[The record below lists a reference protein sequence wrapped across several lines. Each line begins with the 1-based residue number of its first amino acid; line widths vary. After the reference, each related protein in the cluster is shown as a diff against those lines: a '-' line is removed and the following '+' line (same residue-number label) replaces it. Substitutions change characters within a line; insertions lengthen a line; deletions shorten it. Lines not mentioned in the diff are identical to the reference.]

1 MKTHPT
7 LASLLLAL
15 RRALAEAGAIHR
27 RGARRAFSISH
38 KGVVDIVTTV
48 DHAAEK
54 KILRVLRGAFPD
66 HGFLM
71 EESGLHAS
79 ASGYRW
85 VVDPLDGT
93 VNFAHRVPIS
103 CVSIGL
109 EKEGRVLMGGVYD
122 PFRDE
127 LFLAV
132 KGKGATLN
140 GRPIRVSKTGQLI
153 DSLLVTGFPYD
164 RHKKAAFYLSFVEQ
178 FMTRVQ
184 GIRRLGAA
192 ALDLAYVA
200 AGRFDGYWEFNLKPW
215 DAAAGKLL
223 VEEAGGKV
231 TNFRG
236 RPYALTDTSQTLASN
251 GTLHPAMLRIL
262 SRGDREKVK

>member
-7 LASLLLAL
+7 PASLLRAL

-27 RGARRAFSISH
+27 RGARQAFSISH

-54 KILRVLRGAFPD
+54 KILHVLRGAFPG

-79 ASGYRW
+79 SSGYRW

-93 VNFAHRVPIS
+93 VNFAHRMPIS

-109 EKEGRVLMGGVYD
+109 EKDGRVLMGGVYD

-127 LFLAV
+127 EFIAV
-132 KGKGATLN
+132 RGRGATLN
-140 GRPIRVSKTGQLI
+140 GRPLHVSKTDHLI
-153 DSLLVTGFPYD
+153 NALLVTGFPYD
-164 RHKKAAFYLSFVEQ
+164 RTKKAAFYLSFVEK
-178 FMTRVQ
+178 FMKKTQ
-184 GIRRLGAA
+184 GLRRLGAA

-223 VEEAGGKV
+223 VEEAGGRV
-231 TNFRG
+231 SNFRG
-236 RPYALTDTSQTLASN
+236 RPYSLADTSQTLASN
-251 GTLHPAMLRIL
+251 GLLHPAMLAL
-262 SRGDREKVK
+262 LKKAPPSK

>member
-7 LASLLLAL
+7 LASLLRAL
-15 RRALAEAGAIHR
+15 RRALAEAGEIHR

-79 ASGYRW
+79 SSRYRW

-109 EKEGRVLMGGVYD
+109 EKDGRVLMGGVYD

-127 LFLAV
+127 EFIAV
-132 KGKGATLN
+132 RGKGATLN
-140 GRPIRVSKTGQLI
+140 GKKILVSKTDKLI
-153 DSLLVTGFPYD
+153 NALLVTGFPYD
-164 RHKKAAFYLSFVEQ
+164 RTKKAAFYLSFVEK
-178 FMTRVQ
+178 FMKQTQ
-184 GIRRLGAA
+184 GLRRLGAA

-215 DAAAGKLL
+215 DSAAGKLL
-223 VEEAGGKV
+223 VEEAGGRV
-231 TNFRG
+231 SNFHG
-236 RPYALTDTSQTLASN
+236 GTYSLADTTQTLASN
-251 GTLHPAMLRIL
+251 RVLHPAMLSTL
-262 SRGDREKVK
+262 KNSPKTK

>member
-1 MKTHPT
+1 MKTDPT
-7 LASLLLAL
+7 SASLLRAL

-27 RGARRAFSISH
+27 RGSRRSFSVSH
-38 KGVVDIVTTV
+38 KGLVDIVTTV

-54 KILRVLRGAFPD
+54 KILRILRGAFPD

-79 ASGYRW
+79 SSRYRW

-109 EKEGRVLMGGVYD
+109 EKDGRVMMGGVYD

-127 LFLAV
+127 LFIAV
-132 KGKGATLN
+132 RGKGATLN
-140 GRPIRVSKTGQLI
+140 GKKMAVSKTEKLI
-153 DSLLVTGFPYD
+153 NALLVTGFPYD
-164 RHKKAAFYLSFVEQ
+164 RTKKAAFYLSFVEK
-178 FMTRVQ
+178 FMKKTQ
-184 GIRRLGAA
+184 GLRRLGAA

-200 AGRFDGYWEFNLKPW
+200 AGRFEGYWEFNLKPW
-215 DAAAGKLL
+215 DSAAGKLL
-223 VEEAGGKV
+223 VEEAGGRV
-231 TNFRG
+231 TDFRG
-236 RPYALTDTSQTLASN
+236 RPYTLADTSQTLASN
-251 GTLHPAMLRIL
+251 GRVHGAMLRLL
-262 SRGDREKVK
+262 S

>member
-1 MKTHPT
+1 MNATPT
-7 LASLLLAL
+7 PTSLLRAL
-15 RRALAEAGAIHR
+15 RRALTEAGAIHR
-27 RGARRAFSISH
+27 RGARRSISISH

-54 KILRVLRGAFPD
+54 KILNVLRGAFPD

-79 ASGYRW
+79 SSEYRW

-109 EKEGRVLMGGVYD
+109 EKNGQVLMGGVYD
-122 PFRDE
+122 PFREE
-127 LFLAV
+127 LFIAV

-140 GRPIRVSKTGQLI
+140 GRPIHVSKTQRLI

-164 RHKKAAFYLSFVEQ
+164 RHKKARFYLSFVEQ
-178 FMTRVQ
+178 FMQRVQ
-184 GIRRLGAA
+184 GLRRLGAA

-223 VEEAGGKV
+223 VEEAGGRV

-251 GTLHPAMLRIL
+251 GPIHPAMLRIL
-262 SRGDREKVK
+262 AQGFREKVK